1 MGKPQKVKV
10 FANANSM
17 GLEREMNSWLKS
29 GSPPPVVQDVQI
41 TGWGESGDTG
51 QYTIVAVVIYE

>member
-17 GLEREMNSWLKS
+17 GLEREMNAWLRS
-29 GSPPPVVQDVQI
+29 GSPPPVIQDIQL
-41 TGWGESGDTG
+41 TGWGEGGGTG